1 MFASMHNDRPS
12 RAASARNVHA
22 WNVTNLK
29 AVLGAGAK
37 PQLAKVDVALTH
49 VEEGSDLKWLDGGDA
64 YEFSRRSTYVA
75 RDAAEEARLDTEV
88 VGLNPAYLAT
98 IAKYGSEGAMLQNLS
113 HVAVNKVAEVLD
125 AFITTQRLA
134 SVSTYLNAVAV
145 DLLATGL
152 ALDGTAVWSSVESV
166 ARQWA
171 GGAVLGGPLSSLDEK
186 YTTFEASGVSEETAL
201 MLWDASHQYSL
212 LTEAGVSAWTAAL
225 SGDAAEIA
233 AAVPESS
240 AVLAWLSALVDETN
254 PYYFAYVA
262 PTLSDEAATS
272 WRDLRGQQFASGA
285 VTQKL
290 YGVASVLSLQID
302 GVVVAP
308 DYRYTRRQAASRSP

>member
-1 MFASMHNDRPS
+1 M
-12 RAASARNVHA
+12 NVHA

-29 AVLGAGAK
+29 DVLDGAK
-37 PQLAKVDVALTH
+37 PKLEKVDVALTH

-64 YEFSRRSTYVA
+64 YEFTRRSTYVA

-98 IAKYGSEGAMLQNLS
+98 IAKYGSEGAMLRNLS

-152 ALDGTAVWSSVESV
+152 ALDGTAVWPSVESV

-225 SGDAAEIA
+225 SGDAATGGAIA
-233 AAVPESS
+233 PAVPASS
-240 AVLAWLSALVDETN
+240 AVRM
-254 PYYFAYVA
+254 
-262 PTLSDEAATS
+262 AATRPSIMSEGATQSTPAEACSTAICARISTVPSLSTSVPAALRIPS
-272 WRDLRGQQFASGA
+272 WP
-285 VTQKL
+285 
-290 YGVASVLSLQID
+290 
-302 GVVVAP
+302 VVV
-308 DYRYTRRQAASRSP
+308 

>member
-1 MFASMHNDRPS
+1 MRRISGKHAGLASCGVALVAL
-12 RAASARNVHA
+12 AASLPTLVELNIKENVRASVVVDTYKAWRAKHTGIRRPTTVHA
-22 WNVTNLK
+22 WNTTNLR
-29 AVLGAGAK
+29 AVLDGGAK
-37 PQLAKVDVALTH
+37 PRLERIDVALTY

-75 RDAAEEARLDTEV
+75 RDAAEEARLDNTEV

-113 HVAVNKVAEVLD
+113 HVAVSKVAEVLD
-125 AFITTQRLA
+125 AFITTERLA
-134 SVSTYLNAVAV
+134 AVTTYLNAVAV

-152 ALDGTAVWSSVESV
+152 ALDGATVWSSVESV

-225 SGDAAEIA
+225 SGDAATGGAIA

-240 AVLAWLSALVDETN
+240 AVLAWLAALVDEGE
-254 PYYFAYVA
+254 PKRRRVG
-262 PTLSDEAATS
+262 EAQVGMA
-272 WRDLRGQQFASGA
+272 L
-285 VTQKL
+285 L
-290 YGVASVLSLQID
+290 
-302 GVVVAP
+302 
-308 DYRYTRRQAASRSP
+308 